1 MTAKQTRLIGTPDGI
16 AVELLG
22 CNAQAF
28 LLARLPQARVERGRV
43 IIGGSDA
50 LVKARWA
57 FSALKRRG
65 YDITVDDS
73 LRIDQLIASVR
84 HTTHGGTVT
93 KKQVTDLIDCMKFR
107 WLGLDTKLEI
117 GQLLA
122 NLFAHNERGG
132 GLNGFRIVEISAY
145 TSMIDNTESKN
156 SQIQQLLAENED
168 LRIQLAHR
176 SIEIPSEICG

>member
-1 MTAKQTRLIGTPDGI
+1 MTTTKQARLIGTPDGI

-28 LLARLPQARVERGRV
+28 LLARLPHARVENGRV
-43 IIGGSDA
+43 IIRGSDA

-57 FSALKRRG
+57 FLALKRRG
-65 YDITVDDS
+65 YSITIDDS

-84 HTTHGGTVT
+84 QMTHGGTVT
-93 KKQVTDLIDCMKFR
+93 KKQVTDLVDCMKFR

-122 NLFAHNERGG
+122 SLFAHNERGG

-145 TSMIDNTESKN
+145 TSMIDGIETKN
-156 SQIQQLLAENED
+156 LQIQRLLAENENF
-168 LRIQLAHR
+168 RMQLAQR
-176 SIEIPSEICG
+176 SVTTVYA